1 VTLFKEPESPRV
13 FEHGGKFY
21 MFATSAFG
29 KELLRASDPKKGPW
43 EEVPFRWPAPGLWS
57 GWETVDDGN
66 RTIFSAFEWK
76 SFGNHIRFW
85 DVRWKDEVP
94 EVVY

>member
-1 VTLFKEPESPRV
+1 MFISSA
-13 FEHGGKFY
+13 HGKQ
-21 MFATSAFG
+21 
-29 KELLRASDPKKGPW
+29 LLRAANPKTGPW
-43 EEVPFRWPAPGLWS
+43 EPIAFRWPAPGLWS
-57 GWETVDDGN
+57 GWEVVEDGN

-85 DVRWKDEVP
+85 DVRWKDNVP